1 MSQDRGHQLVKRLW
15 RESTGAIA
23 IWAAFTLPILIGGAA
38 LSVDVSRMY
47 NMEHELQIAADALA
61 RSGAT
66 ELDQRSD
73 SIERSRRAIANLVS
87 NRQKFSVDGADEV
100 LAQSIRF
107 LQNLPEND
115 YEVPGPEYE
124 TTDPYKARFVEV
136 VVIPETVRV
145 IFSQKLAGTISS
157 VTLSASSIAGTE
169 NGVCGAAPLFVCN
182 PYEDSDTS
190 IYEAMETKEFQRRLI
205 QLKTTNKNTDTY
217 GPGNFG
223 FLDPY
228 GNGDNSKI
236 DDAIAINKSPI
247 CIGKSSGVNTEPGN
261 IASLRVAFNTRFDI
275 YEGKFKQK
283 SSDPLYAPA
292 ENVTKGYSGKAC
304 KEEPD
309 PNALGL
315 PRDDCFATDSCTLMD
330 GRQGDGDW
338 DFVSYMEVNHNA
350 VASVTIDSITYNLN
364 YNSGK
369 SQPKSPP
376 SRYDVY
382 RWEIDTGSIPGA
394 ISYGTSSTP
403 EEGTPQCHKSG
414 PSTAVVDRRIMYVAV
429 LNCNAIEAST
439 GMNGRETNL
448 PVETF
453 AKVFVTEPMG
463 KSHENTIWGEMV
475 GPIVKG
481 KDSGAKDR
489 VTVTR

>member
-1 MSQDRGHQLVKRLW
+1 MIKRFW
-15 RESTGAIA
+15 RENTGSMA
-23 IWAAFTLPILIGGAA
+23 IWAAFALPILIGGAA

-61 RSGAT
+61 RAGAT

-73 SIERSRRAIANLVS
+73 SITRSQRAIANLVS
-87 NRQKFSVDGADEV
+87 NAQKFSVDGADEV
-100 LAQSIRF
+100 LAQSVRF
-107 LQNLPEND
+107 LHDLPVND
-115 YEVPGPEYE
+115 YEIPGTEYE

-136 VVIPETVRV
+136 VVAPETVRA
-145 IFSQKLAGTISS
+145 IFSKKLAGTITS
-157 VTLSASSIAGTE
+157 VDLSASAIAGTE

-182 PYEDSDTS
+182 PYEDSDTN
-190 IYEAMETKEFQRRLI
+190 IYEAMNTKAFQRQLI
-205 QLKTTNKNTDTY
+205 QFKSTSKNTDQY

-223 FLDPY
+223 FLDPF
-228 GNGDNSKI
+228 GQGDNSKI
-236 DDAIAINKSPI
+236 DDAIAISKSPI
-247 CIGKSSGVNTEPGN
+247 CLGKNSGVNLQTGN
-261 IASLRVAFNTRFDI
+261 IESLRVAFNTRFDM
-275 YEGKFKQK
+275 YEGKFKKQIAN
-283 SSDPLYAPA
+283 PLYAPA
-292 ENVTKGYSGKAC
+292 QNVTKGYSGQAC
-304 KEEPD
+304 KEVLD
-309 PNALGL
+309 SDALGL
-315 PRDDCFATDSCTLMD
+315 PRDDCFATNSCTKMD
-330 GRQGDGDW
+330 GRQGNGDW

-350 VASVTIDSITYNLN
+350 AAAVTIGGTSYKLN
-364 YNSGK
+364 YK
-369 SQPKSPP
+369 SRKSIPKDPP

-429 LNCNAIEAST
+429 LNCAAIEAST
-439 GMNGRETNL
+439 GMNGSKKNL

-453 AKVFVTEPMG
+453 AKVFLTEPMG